1 MNLVFKL
8 IRTCQIIMKDMFIK
22 VIIWLTICQLL
33 FNKIRFKMRDI
44 LTQVCKQRR
53 IMIMILPFPTQLSQL
68 DDLVVPSLS
77 GKGQSGIAS
86 GVFPPHDVPKSFTWG
101 MKTRSNKYHAPS

>member
-1 MNLVFKL
+1 MLE
-8 IRTCQIIMKDMFIK
+8 
-22 VIIWLTICQLL
+22 WLDERG
-33 FNKIRFKMRDI
+33 NKEDNDNDTSI
-44 LTQVCKQRR
+44 
-53 IMIMILPFPTQLSQL
+53 
-68 DDLVVPSLS
+68 SLS